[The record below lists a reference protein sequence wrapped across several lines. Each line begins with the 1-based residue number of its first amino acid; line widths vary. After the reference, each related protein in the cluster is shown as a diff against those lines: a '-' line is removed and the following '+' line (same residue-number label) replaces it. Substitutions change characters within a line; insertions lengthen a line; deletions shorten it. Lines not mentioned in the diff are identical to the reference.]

1 MENENRGVELR
12 VAEAH
17 QDDIGFN
24 SVRIDTASMKEIGV
38 RVGDYVEIEGNRKTV
53 AVVERAYPSDLN
65 LRLVRMDGTTRK
77 NAKAAIGE
85 NITVRK
91 ADITE
96 ADVVNLAPVSNT
108 SIKGGEELVGRLLNG
123 RAVSKGDLVTV
134 GNSNKGGSMGSI
146 FGEDLFN
153 AFFQGGGFPGGAFFG
168 LSEFRFVVT
177 ATSPKGNVLITEDT
191 EINISLEPVKMSEET
206 RVKHISYEDVG
217 GLSDAVG
224 KIREMVEMPLKHPEI
239 FMRLGI
245 TPPKGVLLYGPP
257 GTGKTLLARAVAD
270 ESDAH
275 FISINGPEVMSKW
288 VGDAEK
294 KLRELFEEAEKN
306 APSIIFI
313 DEIDA
318 IATKR
323 EESIG
328 EVEHRVVSQ
337 LLTLMDGLK
346 GRGKVIVIAATNRPN
361 AIDPALRRPG
371 RFDREIIIGVP
382 NEKGRLEILK
392 IHTRNM
398 PLDKSVG
405 PDGLEHLAKI
415 THGFVGADLESL
427 IKEAAM
433 NVIRRNINDL
443 NLKEHE
449 NIPKTVLER
458 LIVKMD
464 DFIEAL
470 RFVRPSAMREV
481 LVEKPNVSWNDVGG
495 LDRVKDQLREAIEWP
510 IKHPEAFKKVGI
522 MPPKGILL
530 YGPPGTGKT
539 MLAKAIANETESN
552 FIAIKGP
559 EIYNKYVG
567 ESEKRIREIFD
578 KARQVSPAIIFIDE
592 IDSIASSRSS
602 FEGSNANEQVVNQL
616 LTELDG
622 IEPLKNV
629 VVIAATNR
637 IDRIDS
643 AILRSGRFDSVVF
656 VPPPNEKERKAIFKV
671 YLDRMPIEGDKE
683 KLIDSLAS
691 RSEGYVGSDIE
702 RLTKEAGMVA
712 LRNDIGA
719 EKISKDDLEKAFDI
733 VKPSLTADEVKR
745 YEETAVKVYTRK
757 TKSGELT
764 YFG

>member
-1 MENENRGVELR
+1 MEGENFGISLK
-12 VAEAH
+12 VAEAQ
-17 QDDIGFN
+17 QDDIGKN
-24 SVRIDTASMKEIGV
+24 AVRIGTPWMKQIGV
-38 RVGDYVEIEGNRKTV
+38 RPGDFVEVEGTRKTV
-53 AVVERAYPSDLN
+53 ARVERAYPADLN
-65 LRLVRMDGTTRK
+65 LNIIRMDGTTRK

-85 NITVRK
+85 NVMVRK
-91 ADITE
+91 AEVVE
-96 ADVVNLAPVSNT
+96 ADVINISPLTNF
-108 SIKGGEELVGRLLNG
+108 SIRGGEELIRHMLEGRVV
-123 RAVSKGDLVTV
+123 AKGDVLTL
-134 GNSNKGGSMGSI
+134 GGGRSNIGSI
-146 FGEDLFN
+146 FGDD
-153 AFFQGGGFPGGAFFG
+153 FFGMFEGAFPSFQFG
-168 LSEFRFVVT
+168 FSELRFLVT
-177 ATSPKGNVLITEDT
+177 ATAPKGYVLITESTDV
-191 EINISLEPVKMSEET
+191 NISAEPVKMSHEDS
-206 RVKHISYEDVG
+206 RVKHVSYEDVG
-217 GLSDAVG
+217 GLSGEVS

-245 TPPKGVLLYGPP
+245 TPPRGVLLYGPP

-275 FISINGPEVMSKW
+275 FILINGPEVMSKW

-294 KLRELFEEAEKN
+294 KLREVFDEAEKN

-313 DEIDA
+313 DEMDA

-371 RFDREIIIGVP
+371 RFDREIMLGVP
-382 NEKGRLEILK
+382 NEAGRLEILN

-398 PLDKSVG
+398 PLEKNVDLKY
-405 PDGLEHLAKI
+405 LAGI

-433 NVIRRNINDL
+433 NVIRRNINEL
-443 NLKEHE
+443 NIKESE
-449 NIPKTVLER
+449 NIPKSVLEK
-458 LIVKMD
+458 LIVRMD
-464 DFIEAL
+464 DFREAL

-481 LVEKPNVSWNDVGG
+481 LVERPSIKWEDVGG
-495 LDRVKDQLREAIEWP
+495 LEQVKNQLKEAVEWP
-510 IKHPEAFKKVGI
+510 LKHPDAFKNVGI
-522 MPPKGILL
+522 MPPKGIML

-539 MLAKAIANETESN
+539 LLAKAVANETESN

-578 KARQVSPAIIFIDE
+578 KARQVSPSIIFIDE
-592 IDSIASSRSS
+592 LDSIASVRSS
-602 FEGSNANEQVVNQL
+602 YEGNNSAEQVVNQL

-629 VVIAATNR
+629 VVIGATNR
-637 IDRIDS
+637 IDKLDP
-643 AILRSGRFDSVVF
+643 AIMRAGRFDNVVF
-656 VPPPNEKERKAIFKV
+656 VPPPDEQSRKAILDV
-671 YLDRMPIEGDKE
+671 YVKKMPLDSDKE
-683 KLIDSLAS
+683 ELITYLAKKT
-691 RSEGYVGSDIE
+691 EGYVGADLE
-702 RLTKEAGMVA
+702 RLTKEAGMIA
-712 LRNDIGA
+712 LRNSISAD
-719 EKISKDDLEKAFDI
+719 KVSKDDFEKALEI
-733 VKPSLTADEVKR
+733 IKPSLNENDVKK
-745 YEETAVKVYTRK
+745 YEEMAKRLYSKKQKV
-757 TKSGELT
+757 GELN

>member
-1 MENENRGVELR
+1 MENSEIGIALK

-17 QDDIGFN
+17 QDDIGLN
-24 SVRIDTASMKEIGV
+24 TIRIDTTSMKQIGV
-38 RVGDYVEIEGNRKTV
+38 RAGDYLEIEGNRKTI
-53 AVVERAYPSDLN
+53 ARVERAYPADLN
-65 LRLVRMDGTTRK
+65 LRIIRMDGTTRK
-77 NAKAAIGE
+77 NAKAGIGE
-85 NITVRK
+85 NVMVRR
-91 ADITE
+91 AEVTE
-96 ADVVNLAPVSNT
+96 ADVVNLAPASNAAM
-108 SIKGGEELVGRLLNG
+108 KGAEELIGRLING
-123 RAVSKGDLVTV
+123 RALSKGDLVTI
-134 GNSNKGGSMGSI
+134 GNGSRGGPMSMFGDSDI
-146 FGEDLFN
+146 FDLV
-153 AFFQGGGFPGGAFFG
+153 FQAGGLPQQLFGF
-168 LSEFRFVVT
+168 SEFRFIVT
-177 ATSPKGNVLITEDT
+177 STSPKGYVIVTDET
-191 EINISLEPVKMSEET
+191 EINISAEPVKLAEEGRT
-206 RVKHISYEDVG
+206 KHISYEDVG

-239 FMRLGI
+239 FMRLGVN
-245 TPPKGVLLYGPP
+245 PPKGVLLYGPP

-270 ESDAH
+270 ESEAH

-306 APSIIFI
+306 APAIIFI

-323 EESIG
+323 EESVG

-371 RFDREIIIGVP
+371 RFDREVMIGVP
-382 NEKGRLEILK
+382 NDTGRLEILK

-398 PLDKSVG
+398 PMEKTVD
-405 PDGLEHLAKI
+405 LAYLSKI
-415 THGFVGADLESL
+415 TYGFVGADLESL
-427 IKEAAM
+427 VKEAAM
-433 NVIRRNINDL
+433 NVIRRNISEL
-443 NLKEHE
+443 NLKENE
-449 NIPKTVLER
+449 NIPKSVLEK
-458 LIVKMD
+458 LVVKMD
-464 DFIEAL
+464 DFTEAL

-481 LVEKPNVSWNDVGG
+481 LVEKPNVGWKDIGG
-495 LDRVKDQLREAIEWP
+495 LERVKEQLKEAVEWP
-510 IKHPEAFKKVGI
+510 LKYPDAFKKVGI
-522 MPPKGILL
+522 TPPKGILL

-539 MLAKAIANETESN
+539 LLAKAVANETESN

-592 IDSIASSRSS
+592 IDSIASSRSTYETNNVS
-602 FEGSNANEQVVNQL
+602 EQVVNQL

-643 AILRSGRFDSVVF
+643 AILRSGRFDSIVF
-656 VPPPNEKERKAIFKV
+656 VPPPNERERRAIFKV
-671 YLDRMPIEGDKE
+671 YLDRMPIDGDKE
-683 KLIDSLAS
+683 KLVEYLAS
-691 RSEGYVGSDIE
+691 KSDGYVGSDIE
-702 RLTKEAGMVA
+702 RLAKEAGMIA
-712 LRNDIGA
+712 LRNNIGA
-719 EKISKDDLEKAFDI
+719 DKVSKEDFEKAFEI
-733 VKPSLTADEVKR
+733 IKPSLTPDEVKK
-745 YEETAVKVYTRK
+745 YAETASKVYAK
-757 TKSGELT
+757 KSKSDELN

>member
-1 MENENRGVELR
+1 MEDENIGLNLK
-12 VAEAH
+12 VAEAL
-17 QDDIGFN
+17 QNDIGTN
-24 SVRIDTASMKEIGV
+24 AVRIDTASMKQIGV
-38 RVGDYVEIEGNRKTV
+38 RVGDYIEIEGNRKTI
-53 AVVERAYPSDLN
+53 ARVERSYPADIN
-65 LRLVRMDGTTRK
+65 LRLIRMDGTTRK
-77 NAKAAIGE
+77 NAKASLGE
-85 NITVRK
+85 NVIIRK
-91 ADITE
+91 VDVTE
-96 ADVVNLAPVSNT
+96 ADVVNLAPLSNT
-108 SIKGGEELVGRLLNG
+108 AIKGGEELLGRLLNG
-123 RAVSKGDLVTV
+123 RALSKGDQVAV
-134 GNSNKGGSMGSI
+134 GNGSKGMIGSI
-146 FGEDLFN
+146 FGDDDIFN
-153 AFFQGGGFPGGAFFG
+153 MVFQGTGFPNSLFG
-168 LSEFRFVVT
+168 FSELRFVVT
-177 ATSPKGNVLITEDT
+177 SASPKGYVVITEDT
-191 EINISLEPVKMSEET
+191 EINISSEPIKMAEES
-206 RVKHISYEDVG
+206 RARHVSYEDVG

-245 TPPKGVLLYGPP
+245 SPPKGVLLYGPP

-270 ESDAH
+270 ESEAH
-275 FISINGPEVMSKW
+275 FIPINGPEVMSKW

-306 APSIIFI
+306 APAIIFI

-371 RFDREIIIGVP
+371 RFDREVIIGVP

-398 PLDKSVG
+398 PLDKSIG
-405 PDGLEHLAKI
+405 QEGLEYLAKI

-443 NLKEHE
+443 NLKENE
-449 NIPKTVLER
+449 NIPKSALEK
-458 LIVKMD
+458 LVVKMD
-464 DFIEAL
+464 DFREAL

-481 LVEKPNVSWNDVGG
+481 FIEKPSTKWTDVGG
-495 LDRVKDQLREAIEWP
+495 LERVKEQLTEAVEWP
-510 IKHPEAFKKVGI
+510 LKHPDAFRKVGI
-522 MPPKGILL
+522 VPPKGILL

-539 MLAKAIANETESN
+539 LLANAVANETESN

-559 EIYNKYVG
+559 EIFNKYVG
-567 ESEKRIREIFD
+567 ESEKRVRELFD
-578 KARQVSPAIIFIDE
+578 KARQVAPAIIFIDE
-592 IDSIASSRSS
+592 IDSIASSRSN
-602 FEGSNANEQVVNQL
+602 FEGNNINEQVVNQL

-637 IDRIDS
+637 IDRIDP

-656 VPPPNEKERKAIFKV
+656 VPPPTEKERKAIFNV
-671 YLDRMPIEGDKE
+671 YIDKMPIDGNKE
-683 KLIDSLAS
+683 ELVQFLSAKT
-691 RSEGYVGSDIE
+691 EGYVGSDIE
-702 RLTKEAGMVA
+702 RLTKEAGMIA
-712 LRNDIGA
+712 LRNDLST
-719 EKISKDDLEKAFDI
+719 EKLSRDDFEKALEI
-733 VKPSLTADEVKR
+733 IKPSLTPDEVKR
-745 YEETAVKVYTRK
+745 YEETANKMYTRK
-757 TKSGELT
+757 TKAGELT

>member
-1 MENENRGVELR
+1 MEDENFGISLK
-12 VAEAH
+12 VAEAQ
-17 QDDIGFN
+17 QDDIGKN
-24 SVRIDTASMKEIGV
+24 SVRIGTPWMKQIGI
-38 RVGDYVEIEGNRKTV
+38 RPGDFVEIEGARKTV
-53 AVVERAYPSDLN
+53 AKVERAYPADLN
-65 LRLVRMDGTTRK
+65 LNIIRMDGTTRK

-85 NITVRK
+85 NVIVRR
-91 ADITE
+91 AAVSE
-96 ADVVNLAPVSNT
+96 ADVVNLAPLTNI
-108 SIKGGEELVGRLLNG
+108 SIRGGDEIIRHMLEGRV
-123 RAVSKGDLVTV
+123 VSKGDVLTV
-134 GNSNKGGSMGSI
+134 GGGGRSNIGSI
-146 FGEDLFN
+146 FGEDIFSM
-153 AFFQGGGFPGGAFFG
+153 FEGAFPSFQFG
-168 LSEFRFVVT
+168 FSELRFLVT
-177 ATSPKGNVLITEDT
+177 GTAPKGYVMITEGT
-191 EINISLEPVKMSEET
+191 EISISAEPVKMSQES
-206 RVKHISYEDVG
+206 RIKHVSYEDVG
-217 GLSDAVG
+217 GLSDEVS

-245 TPPKGVLLYGPP
+245 TPPRGVLLYGPP

-275 FISINGPEVMSKW
+275 FILINGPEVMSKW

-294 KLRELFEEAEKN
+294 KLREVFDDAEKN

-371 RFDREIIIGVP
+371 RFDREIMLGVP
-382 NEKGRLEILK
+382 NEKGRLEILN

-398 PLDKSVG
+398 PLDKNV
-405 PDGLEHLAKI
+405 DMKYLAAI

-433 NVIRRNINDL
+433 NVIRRNINEL
-443 NLKEHE
+443 NIKESE
-449 NIPKTVLER
+449 NIPKNVLEK
-458 LIVKMD
+458 LIVRMD
-464 DFIEAL
+464 DFREAL

-481 LVEKPNVSWNDVGG
+481 LVERPSTKWEDVGG
-495 LDRVKDQLREAIEWP
+495 LDMVKSQLKEAVEWP
-510 IKHPEAFKKVGI
+510 LKHPDSFKNIGI
-522 MPPKGILL
+522 VPPKGILL

-539 MLAKAIANETESN
+539 LLARAVANETESN

-578 KARQVSPAIIFIDE
+578 KARQVSPSIIFIDE
-592 IDSIASSRSS
+592 LDSIASVRSS
-602 FEGSNANEQVVNQL
+602 YEGNNSPEQVVNQL

-637 IDRIDS
+637 VDKLDP
-643 AILRSGRFDSVVF
+643 AIMRAGRFDNIVF
-656 VPPPNEKERKAIFKV
+656 VPPPDEQGRKAILDV
-671 YLDRMPIEGDKE
+671 YIKRMPVEGNKEELIEY
-683 KLIDSLAS
+683 LAKKT
-691 RSEGYVGSDIE
+691 EGYVGADLE

-712 LRNDIGA
+712 LRNSIDA
-719 EKISKDDLEKAFDI
+719 DKVTKDDFEKALEI
-733 VKPSLTADEVKR
+733 VKPSLTEGDIKK
-745 YEETAVKVYTRK
+745 YEEMSKRLYAKK
-757 TKSGELT
+757 EKMGELN

>member
-1 MENENRGVELR
+1 MEDRELGVNLK

-17 QDDIGFN
+17 QDSIGFN
-24 SVRIDTASMKEIGV
+24 VVRIDSSAMRQIGV
-38 RVGDYVEIEGNRKTV
+38 RAGDYVEIEGGRKTV
-53 AVVERAYPSDLN
+53 ARVDRAYPADLN
-65 LRLVRMDGTTRK
+65 LKIIRMDGTTRK
-77 NAKAAIGE
+77 NAKATVGE
-85 NITVRK
+85 NVIVRK
-91 ADITE
+91 ADVVE
-96 ADVVNLAPVSNT
+96 ADIVNLAPVSNT
-108 SIKGGEELVGRLLNG
+108 SIKGGEDLIARLLKD
-123 RAVSKGDLVTV
+123 RAVAKGDMVTV
-134 GNSNKGGSMGSI
+134 GNGSRGGIGSF
-146 FGEDLFN
+146 FGDDIVNIVLEGSFPSALF
-153 AFFQGGGFPGGAFFG
+153 GFPE
-168 LSEFRFVVT
+168 LRFAVT
-177 ATSPKGNVLITEDT
+177 STSPKGYTVITENTDV
-191 EINISLEPVKMSEET
+191 NVSQEPVKLSEET
-206 RVKHISYEDVG
+206 RIKHVSYEDVG
-217 GLSDAVG
+217 GMSDAVS

-239 FMRLGI
+239 FMKLGI
-245 TPPKGVLLYGPP
+245 SPPKGVLLYGPP

-294 KLRELFEEAEKN
+294 RLRELFEDAEKN
-306 APSIIFI
+306 APAIIFI

-371 RFDREIIIGVP
+371 RFDREIMIGVP

-398 PLDKSVG
+398 PLDKNVE
-405 PDGLEHLAKI
+405 LEYLSRI

-433 NVIRRNINDL
+433 NVIRRNINEL
-443 NLKEHE
+443 NLKENE
-449 NIPKTVLER
+449 NIPKNVLEK

-464 DFIEAL
+464 DFREAL

-481 LVEKPNVSWNDVGG
+481 LVEKSNVVWGDIGG
-495 LDRVKDQLREAIEWP
+495 LERVKSQLKEAVEWP
-510 IKHPEAFKKVGI
+510 LKYPDAFRKIGI
-522 MPPKGILL
+522 VPPKGILL

-539 MLAKAIANETESN
+539 LLAKAVANETESN

-559 EIYNKYVG
+559 EVYNKYVG

-578 KARQVSPAIIFIDE
+578 KARQVSPSIIFIDE
-592 IDSIASSRSS
+592 IDSLAASRST
-602 FEGSNANEQVVNQL
+602 FETNNASEQVVNQL

-637 IDRIDS
+637 IDRLDP
-643 AILRSGRFDSVVF
+643 AILRAGRFDSIVF
-656 VPPPNEKERKAIFKV
+656 VPPPNEDERKAVIRV
-671 YLDRMPIEGDKE
+671 YIDKMPIEGDKNRLVEFLAE
-683 KLIDSLAS
+683 KT
-691 RSEGYVGSDIE
+691 EGYVGSDIE
-702 RLTKEAGMVA
+702 RLAKEAGMIA
-712 LRNDIGA
+712 LRDNISA
-719 EKISKDDLEKAFDI
+719 EKVSKDDFERALDI
-733 VKPSLTADEVKR
+733 IKPSLSQDEVKK
-745 YEETAVKVYTRK
+745 YEETAKKIYVKK
-757 TKSGELT
+757 TKAGELT

>member
-1 MENENRGVELR
+1 MEDENFGISLK
-12 VAEAH
+12 VAEAQ
-17 QDDIGFN
+17 QDDIGKN
-24 SVRIDTASMKEIGV
+24 SVRIGTPWMKQIGI
-38 RVGDYVEIEGNRKTV
+38 RPGDFVEIEGARKTV
-53 AVVERAYPSDLN
+53 AKVERAYPADLN
-65 LRLVRMDGTTRK
+65 LNIIRMDGTTRK

-85 NITVRK
+85 NVIVRR
-91 ADITE
+91 AAVSE
-96 ADVVNLAPVSNT
+96 ADVVNLAPLTNI
-108 SIKGGEELVGRLLNG
+108 SIRGGDEIIRHMLEGRV
-123 RAVSKGDLVTV
+123 VSKGDVLTV
-134 GNSNKGGSMGSI
+134 GGGGRSNIGSI
-146 FGEDLFN
+146 FGEDIFSM
-153 AFFQGGGFPGGAFFG
+153 FEGAFPSFQFG
-168 LSEFRFVVT
+168 FSELRFLVT
-177 ATSPKGNVLITEDT
+177 GTAPKGYVMITEGT
-191 EINISLEPVKMSEET
+191 EISISAEPVKMSQES
-206 RVKHISYEDVG
+206 RIKHVSYEDVG
-217 GLSDAVG
+217 GLSDEVS

-245 TPPKGVLLYGPP
+245 TPPRGVLLYGPP

-275 FISINGPEVMSKW
+275 FILINGPEVMSKW

-294 KLRELFEEAEKN
+294 KLREVFDDAEKN

-371 RFDREIIIGVP
+371 RFDREIMLGVP
-382 NEKGRLEILK
+382 NERGRLEILN

-398 PLDKSVG
+398 PLDKNV
-405 PDGLEHLAKI
+405 DMKYLAAI

-433 NVIRRNINDL
+433 NVIRRNINEL
-443 NLKEHE
+443 NIKESE
-449 NIPKTVLER
+449 NIPKNVLEK
-458 LIVKMD
+458 LIVRMD
-464 DFIEAL
+464 DFREAL

-481 LVEKPNVSWNDVGG
+481 LVERPSTKWEDVGG
-495 LDRVKDQLREAIEWP
+495 LDMVKSQLKEAVEWP
-510 IKHPEAFKKVGI
+510 LKHPDSFKNIGI
-522 MPPKGILL
+522 VPPKGILL

-539 MLAKAIANETESN
+539 LLARAVANETESN

-578 KARQVSPAIIFIDE
+578 KARQVSPSIIFIDE
-592 IDSIASSRSS
+592 LDSIASVRSS
-602 FEGSNANEQVVNQL
+602 YEGNNSPEQVVNQL

-637 IDRIDS
+637 VDKLDP
-643 AILRSGRFDSVVF
+643 AIMRAGRFDNIVF
-656 VPPPNEKERKAIFKV
+656 VPPPDEQGRKAILDV
-671 YLDRMPIEGDKE
+671 YIKRMPVEGNKEELIEY
-683 KLIDSLAS
+683 LAKKT
-691 RSEGYVGSDIE
+691 EGYVGADLE

-712 LRNDIGA
+712 LRNSIDA
-719 EKISKDDLEKAFDI
+719 DKVTKDDFEKALEI
-733 VKPSLTADEVKR
+733 VKPSLTEGDIKK
-745 YEETAVKVYTRK
+745 YEEMSKRLYAKK
-757 TKSGELT
+757 EKMGELN

>member
-1 MENENRGVELR
+1 MEEGNIGLSLK
-12 VAEAH
+12 VAEAL
-17 QDDIGFN
+17 QNDIGTN
-24 SVRIDTASMKEIGV
+24 SVRIDTASMKQIGA
-38 RVGDYVEIEGNRKTV
+38 RVGDYIEIEGNRKTI
-53 AVVERAYPSDLN
+53 ARLERSYPADIN
-65 LRLVRMDGTTRK
+65 LRLIRMDGTTRK
-77 NAKAAIGE
+77 NAKASIGE
-85 NITVRK
+85 NVVIRK
-91 ADITE
+91 ADVTE
-96 ADVVNLAPVSNT
+96 ADVVNLAPTTNST
-108 SIKGGEELVGRLLNG
+108 IKGGEELLGRLLNG
-123 RAVSKGDLVTV
+123 RSMSKGDVVTV
-134 GNSNKGGSMGSI
+134 GNGSKGTIGSI
-146 FGEDLFN
+146 FGDDEIFN
-153 AFFQGGGFPGGAFFG
+153 MVFQGAGFPGNLFG
-168 LSEFRFVVT
+168 FSELRFVVT
-177 ATSPKGNVLITEDT
+177 STSPKGYVVITEDT
-191 EINISLEPVKMSEET
+191 EINISAEPVKMTEES
-206 RVKHISYEDVG
+206 RVRHVSYEDVG
-217 GLSDAVG
+217 GLSDAVS

-245 TPPKGVLLYGPP
+245 SPPKGVLLYGPP

-270 ESDAH
+270 ESEAH

-306 APSIIFI
+306 APAIIFI

-371 RFDREIIIGVP
+371 RFDREVIIGVP
-382 NEKGRLEILK
+382 NEKGRLDILK

-405 PDGLEHLAKI
+405 PEGLEYLARI

-443 NLKEHE
+443 NLKENE
-449 NIPKTVLER
+449 NIPKAALEK
-458 LIVKMD
+458 LVVKMD
-464 DFIEAL
+464 DFREAL

-481 LVEKPNVSWNDVGG
+481 FIEKPNIKWSDVGG
-495 LDRVKDQLREAIEWP
+495 LERVKEQLKEAVEWP
-510 IKHPEAFKKVGI
+510 LKHPDAFRKVGI
-522 MPPKGILL
+522 VPPKGILL

-539 MLAKAIANETESN
+539 MLAKAVANETESN

-559 EIYNKYVG
+559 EIFNKYVG
-567 ESEKRIREIFD
+567 ESEKRIRELFD
-578 KARQVSPAIIFIDE
+578 KARQVAPAIIFIDE
-592 IDSIASSRSS
+592 IDSIASSRSN
-602 FEGSNANEQVVNQL
+602 FEGNNVTEQVVNQL

-637 IDRIDS
+637 VDRIDP

-656 VPPPNEKERKAIFKV
+656 VPPPTEKERKAILNV
-671 YLDRMPIEGDKE
+671 YVDKMPVEGDKE
-683 KLIDSLAS
+683 KLIEYLAS
-691 RSEGYVGSDIE
+691 KTEGYVGSDIE
-702 RLTKEAGMVA
+702 RLTKEAGMIA
-712 LRNDIGA
+712 LRNDLTA
-719 EKISKDDLEKAFDI
+719 DKLSKEDFEKALDI
-733 VKPSLTADEVKR
+733 IKPSLTPEEVKK
-745 YEETAVKVYTRK
+745 YEETASKVYTRK
-757 TKSGELT
+757 TKAGELT

>member
-1 MENENRGVELR
+1 MEDENFGISLK
-12 VAEAH
+12 VAEAQ
-17 QDDIGFN
+17 QDDIGKN
-24 SVRIDTASMKEIGV
+24 SVRIGTPWMKQIGI
-38 RVGDYVEIEGNRKTV
+38 RPGDFVEVEGARKTV
-53 AVVERAYPSDLN
+53 AKVERAYPADLN
-65 LRLVRMDGTTRK
+65 LNIIRMDGTTRK

-85 NITVRK
+85 NVIVRR
-91 ADITE
+91 AAVSE
-96 ADVVNLAPVSNT
+96 ADVVNLAPLTNI
-108 SIKGGEELVGRLLNG
+108 SIRGGDEIIRHMLEGRV
-123 RAVSKGDLVTV
+123 VSKGDVLTV
-134 GNSNKGGSMGSI
+134 GGGGRSNIGSI
-146 FGEDLFN
+146 FGEDIFSM
-153 AFFQGGGFPGGAFFG
+153 FEGAFPSFQFG
-168 LSEFRFVVT
+168 FSELRFLVT
-177 ATSPKGNVLITEDT
+177 GTAPKGYVMITEGT
-191 EINISLEPVKMSEET
+191 EISISAEPVKMSQES
-206 RVKHISYEDVG
+206 RIKHVSYEDVG
-217 GLSDAVG
+217 GLSDEVS

-245 TPPKGVLLYGPP
+245 TPPRGVLLYGPP

-275 FISINGPEVMSKW
+275 FILINGPEVMSKW

-294 KLRELFEEAEKN
+294 KLREVFDDAEKN

-371 RFDREIIIGVP
+371 RFDREIMLGVP
-382 NEKGRLEILK
+382 NERGRLEILN

-398 PLDKSVG
+398 PLDKNV
-405 PDGLEHLAKI
+405 DMKYLAAI

-433 NVIRRNINDL
+433 NVIRRNINEL
-443 NLKEHE
+443 NIKESE
-449 NIPKTVLER
+449 NIPKNVLEK
-458 LIVKMD
+458 LIVRMD
-464 DFIEAL
+464 DFREAL

-481 LVEKPNVSWNDVGG
+481 LVERPSTKWEDVGG
-495 LDRVKDQLREAIEWP
+495 LDMVKSQLKEAVEWP
-510 IKHPEAFKKVGI
+510 LKHPDSFKNIGI
-522 MPPKGILL
+522 VPPKGILL

-539 MLAKAIANETESN
+539 LLARAVANETESN

-578 KARQVSPAIIFIDE
+578 KARQVSPSIIFIDE
-592 IDSIASSRSS
+592 LDSIASVRSS
-602 FEGSNANEQVVNQL
+602 YEGNNSPEQVVNQL

-637 IDRIDS
+637 VDKLDP
-643 AILRSGRFDSVVF
+643 AIMRAGRFDNIVF
-656 VPPPNEKERKAIFKV
+656 VPPPDEQGRKAILDV
-671 YLDRMPIEGDKE
+671 YIKRMPVEGNKEELIEY
-683 KLIDSLAS
+683 LAKKT
-691 RSEGYVGSDIE
+691 EGYVGADLE

-712 LRNDIGA
+712 LRNSIDA
-719 EKISKDDLEKAFDI
+719 DKVTKDDFEKALEI
-733 VKPSLTADEVKR
+733 VKPSLTEGDIKK
-745 YEETAVKVYTRK
+745 YEEMSKRLYAKK
-757 TKSGELT
+757 EKMGELN

>member
-1 MENENRGVELR
+1 MKQIGIRPGDFVE
-12 VAEAH
+12 
-17 QDDIGFN
+17 
-24 SVRIDTASMKEIGV
+24 
-38 RVGDYVEIEGNRKTV
+38 VEGARKTV
-53 AVVERAYPSDLN
+53 AKVERAYPADLN
-65 LRLVRMDGTTRK
+65 LNIIRMDGTTRK

-85 NITVRK
+85 NVIVRR
-91 ADITE
+91 AAVSE
-96 ADVVNLAPVSNT
+96 ADVVNLAPLTNI
-108 SIKGGEELVGRLLNG
+108 SIRGGDEIIRHMLEGRV
-123 RAVSKGDLVTV
+123 VSKGDVLTV
-134 GNSNKGGSMGSI
+134 GGGGRSNIGSI
-146 FGEDLFN
+146 FGEDIFSM
-153 AFFQGGGFPGGAFFG
+153 FEGAFPSFQFG
-168 LSEFRFVVT
+168 FSELRFLVT
-177 ATSPKGNVLITEDT
+177 GTAPKGYVMITEGT
-191 EINISLEPVKMSEET
+191 EISISAEPVKMSQES
-206 RVKHISYEDVG
+206 RIKHVSYEDVG
-217 GLSDAVG
+217 GLSDEVS

-245 TPPKGVLLYGPP
+245 TPPRGVLLYGPP

-275 FISINGPEVMSKW
+275 FILINGPEVMSKW

-294 KLRELFEEAEKN
+294 KLREVFDDAEKN

-371 RFDREIIIGVP
+371 RFDREIMLGVP
-382 NEKGRLEILK
+382 NERGRLEILN

-398 PLDKSVG
+398 PLDKNV
-405 PDGLEHLAKI
+405 DMKYLAAI

-433 NVIRRNINDL
+433 NVIRRNINEL
-443 NLKEHE
+443 NIKESE
-449 NIPKTVLER
+449 NIPKNVLEK
-458 LIVKMD
+458 LIVRMD
-464 DFIEAL
+464 DFREAL

-481 LVEKPNVSWNDVGG
+481 LVERPSTKWEDVGG
-495 LDRVKDQLREAIEWP
+495 LDMVKSQLKEAVEWP
-510 IKHPEAFKKVGI
+510 LKHPDSFKNIGI
-522 MPPKGILL
+522 VPPKGILL

-539 MLAKAIANETESN
+539 LLARAVANETESN

-578 KARQVSPAIIFIDE
+578 KARQVSPSIIFIDE
-592 IDSIASSRSS
+592 LDSIASVRSS
-602 FEGSNANEQVVNQL
+602 YEGNNSPEQVVNQL

-637 IDRIDS
+637 VDKLDP
-643 AILRSGRFDSVVF
+643 AIMRAGRFDNIVF
-656 VPPPNEKERKAIFKV
+656 VPPPDEQGRKAILDV
-671 YLDRMPIEGDKE
+671 YIKRMPVEGNKEELIEY
-683 KLIDSLAS
+683 LAKKT
-691 RSEGYVGSDIE
+691 EGYVGADLE

-712 LRNDIGA
+712 LRNSIDA
-719 EKISKDDLEKAFDI
+719 DKVTKDDFEKALEI
-733 VKPSLTADEVKR
+733 VKPSLTEGDIKK
-745 YEETAVKVYTRK
+745 YEEMSKRLYAKK
-757 TKSGELT
+757 EKMGELN

>member
-1 MENENRGVELR
+1 MEDENFGISLK
-12 VAEAH
+12 VAEAQ
-17 QDDIGFN
+17 QDDIGKN
-24 SVRIDTASMKEIGV
+24 SVRIGTPWMKQMGI
-38 RVGDYVEIEGNRKTV
+38 RPGDFVEVEGARKTV
-53 AVVERAYPSDLN
+53 AKVERAYPADLN
-65 LRLVRMDGTTRK
+65 LNIIRMDGTTRK

-85 NITVRK
+85 NVIVRR
-91 ADITE
+91 AAVSE
-96 ADVVNLAPVSNT
+96 ADVVNLAPLTNI
-108 SIKGGEELVGRLLNG
+108 SIRGGDEIIRHMLEGRV
-123 RAVSKGDLVTV
+123 VSKGDVLTV
-134 GNSNKGGSMGSI
+134 GGGGRSNIGSI
-146 FGEDLFN
+146 FGEDIFSM
-153 AFFQGGGFPGGAFFG
+153 FEGAFPSFQFG
-168 LSEFRFVVT
+168 FSELRFLVT
-177 ATSPKGNVLITEDT
+177 GTAPKGYVMITEGT
-191 EINISLEPVKMSEET
+191 EISISAEPVKMSQES
-206 RVKHISYEDVG
+206 RIKHVSYEDVG
-217 GLSDAVG
+217 GLSDEVS

-245 TPPKGVLLYGPP
+245 TPPRGVLLYGPP

-275 FISINGPEVMSKW
+275 FILINGPEVMSKW

-294 KLRELFEEAEKN
+294 KLREVFDDAEKN

-371 RFDREIIIGVP
+371 RFDREIMLGVP
-382 NEKGRLEILK
+382 NERGRLEILN

-398 PLDKSVG
+398 PLDKNV
-405 PDGLEHLAKI
+405 DMKYLAAI

-433 NVIRRNINDL
+433 NVIRRNINEL
-443 NLKEHE
+443 NIKESE
-449 NIPKTVLER
+449 NIPKNVLEK
-458 LIVKMD
+458 LIVRMD
-464 DFIEAL
+464 DFREAL

-481 LVEKPNVSWNDVGG
+481 LVERPSTKWEDVGG
-495 LDRVKDQLREAIEWP
+495 LDMVKSQLKEAVEWP
-510 IKHPEAFKKVGI
+510 LKHPDSFKNIGI
-522 MPPKGILL
+522 VPPKGILL

-539 MLAKAIANETESN
+539 LLARAVANETESN

-578 KARQVSPAIIFIDE
+578 KARQVSPSIIFIDE
-592 IDSIASSRSS
+592 LDSIASVRSS
-602 FEGSNANEQVVNQL
+602 YEGNNSPEQVVNQL

-637 IDRIDS
+637 VDKLDP
-643 AILRSGRFDSVVF
+643 AIMRAGRFDNIVF
-656 VPPPNEKERKAIFKV
+656 VPPPDEQGRKAILDV
-671 YLDRMPIEGDKE
+671 YIKRMPVEGNKEELIEY
-683 KLIDSLAS
+683 LAKKT
-691 RSEGYVGSDIE
+691 EGYVGADLE

-712 LRNDIGA
+712 LRNSIDA
-719 EKISKDDLEKAFDI
+719 DKVTKDDFEKALEI
-733 VKPSLTADEVKR
+733 VKPSLTEGDIKK
-745 YEETAVKVYTRK
+745 YEEMSKRLYAKK
-757 TKSGELT
+757 EKMGELN